1 MSKDQVK
8 EERMKILELLSKGV
22 VSADEAEKLLAALGH
37 NEQGAGEE
45 IVVANK
51 KKAPFKMLKVFVDSN
66 DGDKVRIQIP
76 VEFSKLLKTAKFKSN
91 IGDADIDIDA
101 IIEMI
106 SQGVDGELVNI
117 ESSDGDIVKII
128 VE

>member
-1 MSKDQVK
+1 MSKDQIK

-37 NEQGAGEE
+37 NDQESGKD
-45 IVVANK
+45 IVVNK
-51 KKAPFKMLKVFVDSN
+51 KKAPFKMLKVLVDST

-76 VEFSKLLKTAKFKSN
+76 VEFSKLLKTSKFKSN
-91 IGDADIDIDA
+91 IGDVDIDIDA
-101 IIEMI
+101 ILEMI
-106 SQGVDGELVNI
+106 AEGVDGELVNI
-117 ESSDGDIVKII
+117 ESADGDIVKII

>member
-1 MSKDQVK
+1 MSKDQIK

-37 NEQGAGEE
+37 NEPDAGQE
-45 IVVANK
+45 IVVAK
-51 KKAPFKMLKVFVDSN
+51 KKAPFKMLKVLVDSN

-76 VEFSKLLKTAKFKSN
+76 VEFSKLLKTSKFKSN

-101 IIEMI
+101 ILEMI

-117 ESSDGDIVKII
+117 ESGDGDIIKIV

>member
-22 VSADEAEKLLAALGH
+22 ITADEAENLLAALGH
-37 NEQGAGEE
+37 NDPEAGGE
-45 IVVANK
+45 IVFANK
-51 KKAPFKMLKVFVDSN
+51 KKAPFKMLKVLVDSN

-76 VEFSKLLKTAKFKSN
+76 VEFSKLLKTNKFKSN
-91 IGDADIDIDA
+91 IGDVDIDIDA
-101 IIEMI
+101 ILEMI

>member
-8 EERMKILELLSKGV
+8 EERMKILELLSNKV
-22 VSADEAEKLLAALGH
+22 ITADEAEKLLAALGH
-37 NEQGAGEE
+37 NEQEVEQE
-45 IVVANK
+45 IVVNK
-51 KKAPFKMLKVFVDSN
+51 KKAPFKMLKVLVDSN

-76 VEFSKLLKTAKFKSN
+76 VEFSKLLKTSKFKSN

-101 IIEMI
+101 ILEMI

-117 ESSDGDIVKII
+117 ESGDGDIVKII

>member
-1 MSKDQVK
+1 MSKDQIK
-8 EERMKILELLSKGV
+8 EERMKILELLSNGV

-37 NEQGAGEE
+37 NEPDAGQE
-45 IVVANK
+45 IVVPNK
-51 KKAPFKMLKVFVDSN
+51 KKAPFKMLKVYVDSN

-76 VEFSKLLKTAKFKSN
+76 VEFSKLLKTSKFKSN

-101 IIEMI
+101 ILEMI

-117 ESSDGDIVKII
+117 ESGDGDIVKIV